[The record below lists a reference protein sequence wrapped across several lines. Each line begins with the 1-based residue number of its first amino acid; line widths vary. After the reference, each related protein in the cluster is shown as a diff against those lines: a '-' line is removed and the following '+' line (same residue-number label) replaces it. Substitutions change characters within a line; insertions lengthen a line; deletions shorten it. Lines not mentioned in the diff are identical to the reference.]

1 MFIGH
6 YGPAVWDTQ
15 RGYKQPLL
23 TLWQGFLAV
32 QAMDVTAGVLTV
44 FGLEGTRIVNDVP
57 LFHIPW
63 SHSLLGALVIA
74 VITGLIFRALKS
86 SIGKKG
92 FWVVAVLAFSHW
104 PLDLLVHR
112 PDLPLYPGG
121 DYMMGFSLWDFA
133 WPSFIIEALLLGSA
147 LIWWLKVTRG
157 PRWTAIATTFL
168 FILMCALHYFAI
180 TMVTLQ
186 VQAGN
191 FDPSHQP
198 QGVMAGVVMISV
210 LLIFTL
216 FIGLIER
223 KRISKFS
230 PASPV

>member
-15 RGYKQPLL
+15 RGHEQPLL
-23 TLWQGFLAV
+23 ALWQGFLAV
-32 QAMDVTAGVLTV
+32 QAMDFTAGALTL
-44 FGLEGTRIVNDVP
+44 FGLEGTRMVNDVP

-63 SHSLLGALVIA
+63 SHSLLGAFVIA
-74 VITGLIFRALKS
+74 VLAGLIFKSLKP

-121 DYMMGFSLWDFA
+121 NYMMGFSLWDFA
-133 WPSFIIEALLLGSA
+133 WPSFVAEVLLLGGA
-147 LIWWLKVTRG
+147 LTWWLKVTRG
-157 PRWTAIATTFL
+157 PSWTGFATALL
-168 FILMCALHYFAI
+168 FILMCTLHYIAI

-186 VQAGN
+186 VQAGR

-198 QGVMAGVVMISV
+198 QGVMAGVVMLSI
-210 LLIFTL
+210 LLLFTL
-216 FIGLIER
+216 LIGLIER

-230 PASPV
+230 LTSPA